1 VKASVAS
8 PKLFEAVW
16 CHLGVP
22 DRVLNVPVAEVV
34 LQGPR
39 VVTIVGELEPTG
51 MVSKAHIVR
60 QHEIIRELAQRGHE
74 TDLAETMLRILE
86 ANLRTFERHRDL
98 ILTVLKART

>member
-1 VKASVAS
+1 
-8 PKLFEAVW
+8 
-16 CHLGVP
+16 
-22 DRVLNVPVAEVV
+22 
-34 LQGPR
+34 
-39 VVTIVGELEPTG
+39 